1 MIWEALS
8 IFINPMSYVV
18 IAIIISA
25 LLWVIKLF
33 VFKKF
38 DALELLV
45 MIALTMLLVFIPTDH
60 IAVQIILAVLFVAG
74 LGYCIYSFIISYQ
87 IYTTYDKEI
96 NNFLKN
102 NEFDFFVQTD
112 NKDKIIS
119 FSNKLLKITKLTK
132 KDIKGVHCWKLLV
145 DYLKITKINKKELSL
160 QTTADFLKQFK
171 EANSNH
177 VIYQFEFEMPKIDDL
192 TKDEDDKTK
201 DLSTIK
207 YTGLIQPVYYKKKLI
222 GRNVYFYQDRMQ
234 VLHDLRNA
242 LKSAT
247 DDLQNSYNFMY
258 IMMSMMDYVGLYF
271 DYNTRTYVATEAF
284 MKFTRTHQREYTFN
298 QFMELMHPDDVD
310 SYVEQAATIN
320 SINITKLKYRLLIN
334 EDYYYVMEDSININK
349 DADLVSVIRIINKIE
364 DGLKHDTPLSTY
376 EAETLLDK
384 LSVSDINDVIHKTE
398 NILKVVVGEDEE
410 N

>member
-1 MIWEALS
+1 MISEVLN
-8 IFINPMSYVV
+8 IFINPISYIV
-18 IAIIISA
+18 ISTIVSV

-38 DALELLV
+38 ATLELLS
-45 MIALTMLLVFIPTDH
+45 MIALTLLLVFIPTNH
-60 IAVQIILAVLFVAG
+60 IAVQIIFAVLFVAG

-112 NKDKIIS
+112 SKDKIIS

-132 KDIKGVHCWKLLV
+132 KDIKGVHCWKLLI
-145 DYLKITKINKKELSL
+145 DYLKINKINKKELSL

-171 EANSNH
+171 DANSNH

-201 DLSTIK
+201 DLSNIK
-207 YTGLIQPVYYKKKLI
+207 YTGLIQPVYYKKTLI
-222 GRNVYFYQDRMQ
+222 GRNIYFYQDRMQ

-247 DDLQNSYNFMY
+247 EDLQNSYNFMY

-284 MKFTRTHQREYTFN
+284 IKFTRTHQREYTFN

-310 SYVEQAATIN
+310 NYVEQAATIN
-320 SINITKLKYRLLIN
+320 SINVTKLKYRLLIN
-334 EDYYYVMEDSININK
+334 DDYYYVMEDSININK
-349 DADLVSVIRIINKIE
+349 DADLVSVIRIINKTE

-384 LSVSDINDVIHKTE
+384 LSVSDINDVINKTE